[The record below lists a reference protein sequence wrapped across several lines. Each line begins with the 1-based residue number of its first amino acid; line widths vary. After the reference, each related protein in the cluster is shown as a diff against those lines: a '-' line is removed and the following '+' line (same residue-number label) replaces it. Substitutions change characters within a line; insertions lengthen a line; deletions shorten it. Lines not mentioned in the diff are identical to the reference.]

1 MAAEG
6 KKMKR
11 IQIRNLWDW
20 CKKHNGS
27 LYCNARV
34 IKEKKQ
40 LIVNYTQKL
49 IPSMVVN

>member
-34 IKEKKQ
+34 IKEKK
-40 LIVNYTQKL
+40 N
-49 IPSMVVN
+49 S